1 VVSWNLDLLVSDG
14 RYAPSRSHVCSS
26 EPRHSLTDLVYDL
39 FPLFRPASLPV
50 WIRLDIAPSS
60 GCDPEVVE
68 TIRGAFGREVLR
80 PLGLSPELPV
90 TVVATTART
99 RLWVDRVSPV
109 PPAFNAVHSALTE
122 TQACLLRHLDPGEGT
137 ALARV
142 CLLASLL
149 LLQRVI
155 SDPSVELACMG
166 LTRSM
171 LGELQPASSLPGA
184 PRVVHVG
191 GRPQVLASALLLAAL
206 AEQERSLSI
215 ELAPVARDELS
226 CWLLGSLPRLTP
238 SLHGPVFFA
247 LAGLAPPDLGS
258 SSWDDH
264 LLTMVRTLAGQSIG
278 GEASRCWCLA
288 ALLRMSEHRR
298 SPHTVGALDLT
309 PRDVISLACLPQI
322 EGNLG
327 VGAALRTVLLSRL
340 LPLMVTE
347 TSEAPTAE
355 QLKSAGQVLLERQ
368 CDPQR
373 AMEGPTPQSVLGAF
387 VSPACRTFSPWAQ
400 LAPLLA
406 LTELHRLQ
414 DGVTGRALV
423 GGTHAAI

>member
-1 VVSWNLDLLVSDG
+1 MVSCNLDLLVSDG
-14 RYAPSRSHVCSS
+14 RGAPSSSHACSS
-26 EPRHSLTDLVYDL
+26 EPRDSLTALVPDL

-50 WIRLDIAPSS
+50 WIRLDITPSS

-68 TIRGAFGREVLR
+68 SIRGAFGREVLR

-90 TVVATTART
+90 TVVATSAWT
-99 RLWVDRVSPV
+99 RLWVDRVSSV
-109 PPAFNAVHSALTE
+109 PPAFNAVHSALME
-122 TQACLLRHLDPGEGT
+122 SQACLLRHLDPCEGN
-137 ALARV
+137 ALDRV

-155 SDPSVELACMG
+155 SVPSVELACMG
-166 LTRSM
+166 LTRSL

-206 AEQERSLSI
+206 ADQERSLSI

-238 SLHGPVFFA
+238 SLRGPVFFA

-258 SSWDDH
+258 SLLDDH
-264 LLTMVRTLAGQSIG
+264 LVTMVRTLAGQRVG

-288 ALLRMSEHRR
+288 ALLRMCKHRS
-298 SPHTVGALDLT
+298 SPQTVGALDLT
-309 PRDVISLACLPQI
+309 PRDVMSLACLPQI

-340 LPLMVTE
+340 LPLMVSE
-347 TSEAPTAE
+347 TTEAPTVE
-355 QLKSAGQVLLERQ
+355 QLKAAGQVLLERQ

-387 VSPACRTFSPWAQ
+387 VSPACLTFSPWAQ

-414 DGVTGRALV
+414 DGDMARAIES
-423 GGTHAAI
+423 GKHAAI